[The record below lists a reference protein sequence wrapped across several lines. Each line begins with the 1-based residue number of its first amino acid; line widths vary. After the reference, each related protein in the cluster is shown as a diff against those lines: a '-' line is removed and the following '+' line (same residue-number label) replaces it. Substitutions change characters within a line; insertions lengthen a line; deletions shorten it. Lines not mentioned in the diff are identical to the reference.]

1 VTALAALLAD
11 MPSMPMPTGLDAA
24 REDPLAAGL
33 AVGAILALAA
43 GSGFALRRWSG
54 RLRTLRA
61 QLLVVTSAAIGTAA
75 VAAWLLADLM
85 ILDENQL
92 QPVLVVLGL
101 TAAIAVVVV
110 SIASRSLGRAAHDLE
125 ASVRRI
131 EAGDR
136 EPDVPVHRADELG
149 HVARAL
155 EGLTRRLAE
164 LEEEQAA
171 LDAER
176 NHMLSS
182 ISHDLRSPLA
192 ALRAALEAMI
202 DGVARDPDRYL
213 RAMQADVDA
222 LTALVDDF
230 FLLARIE
237 GGRLALD
244 LGTVDLG
251 ECCDEA
257 IEALAPT
264 ALARGIHLQLDVAEH
279 VHVDGNANAL
289 GRVVRNLVDNAIR
302 HAPEGSTVRVSVGA
316 EGRPVVAVVDT
327 GEGFPD
333 GFAEHAFERWS
344 RADESRSRMSGG
356 AGLGLAIA
364 RGLVVAH
371 GGRIWIDP
379 PPGGRVSFELPAA

>member
-1 VTALAALLAD
+1 MTALAALLAD

-85 ILDENQL
+85 ILDEDQL

-251 ECCDEA
+251 ECCDEGSRRSPPPRWRGA
-257 IEALAPT
+257 STSSSTSPSTSTSTGTPT
-264 ALARGIHLQLDVAEH
+264 PWAGWCATWSTTPSATRRRGPPC
-279 VHVDGNANAL
+279 G
-289 GRVVRNLVDNAIR
+289 
-302 HAPEGSTVRVSVGA
+302 
-316 EGRPVVAVVDT
+316 
-327 GEGFPD
+327 
-333 GFAEHAFERWS
+333 
-344 RADESRSRMSGG
+344 SRSVRRVGRWWPWSTRARASPTGSPSTPSSGG
-356 AGLGLAIA
+356 AGPT
-364 RGLVVAH
+364 R
-371 GGRIWIDP
+371 
-379 PPGGRVSFELPAA
+379 AAAA